1 MELREK
7 NIDRQIIE
15 KVLNNFSNPKSVA
28 LKSLQKK
35 LPRLQ
40 RLPAMEFKKKVY
52 THLASR
58 GFEPETIRQTIAFL
72 TKKR

>member
-1 MELREK
+1 MELRQK
-7 NIDRQIIE
+7 NIEKKIIE
-15 KVLNNFSNPKSVA
+15 EVLKNFSNQKLIA

-40 RLPAMEFKKKVY
+40 KLPPIEFKKKVY
-52 THLASR
+52 MHLASR
-58 GFEPETIRQTIAFL
+58 GFESETIQETIAFL